1 MLVDNSCTFKVWEL
15 FLKNDDSC
23 VILKCKKKKKI
34 TCLFLL
40 FFAFFQFHSNAQAI
54 AQPEKKDEKTKK
66 VILVYGSPDCH
77 YCTDVKNILTEKKID
92 FIFYDIDTDKVAL
105 NEMLAKLKKANISTS
120 NLGIPVIDKYG
131 ELFSNNTTFDDF
143 LKKLI
148 Q

>member
-1 MLVDNSCTFKVWEL
+1 MHKM
-15 FLKNDDSC
+15 
-23 VILKCKKKKKI
+23 KKI
-34 TCLFLL
+34 TCLVLL
-40 FFAFFQFHSNAQAI
+40 FFALFQYNLNAQAV
-54 AQPEKKDEKTKK
+54 AKPEKKDEKTKK
-66 VILVYGSPDCH
+66 VILIYGSPDCH

-105 NEMLAKLKKANISTS
+105 NEMLAKLRKANISTN

-148 Q
+148 P